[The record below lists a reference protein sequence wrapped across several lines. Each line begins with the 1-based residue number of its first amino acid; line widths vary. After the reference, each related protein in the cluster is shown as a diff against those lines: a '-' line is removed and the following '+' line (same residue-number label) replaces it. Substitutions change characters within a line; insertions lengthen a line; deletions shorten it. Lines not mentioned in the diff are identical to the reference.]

1 MAAQCGHLAVVKALL
16 EAGADPEKEVQNGA
30 YTAALYMAA
39 AKGHTTVVK
48 ALLKAWAKDKATS
61 DGFTALH
68 VAQR

>member
-1 MAAQCGHLAVVKALL
+1 
-16 EAGADPEKEVQNGA
+16 
-30 YTAALYMAA
+30 MAA